1 MFKRSSVLVA
11 TTATVLAL
19 ASAGPAVADAHSN
32 ASCVGFEAS
41 GIAPAGSS
49 EEFPGGPA
57 ALQAL
62 LRDAFGHPTGAII
75 SEVAHQHLG
84 SHEACDAGE

>member
-1 MFKRSSVLVA
+1 MFKPVSLSFGAAAFGLVVGFA
-11 TTATVLAL
+11 Q
-19 ASAGPAVADAHSN
+19 PAVADAHAN
-32 ASCVGFEAS
+32 ASCIGFEAS

-49 EEFPGGPA
+49 DEFPGGPA
-57 ALQAL
+57 ELQAY
-62 LRDAFGHPTGAII
+62 LREAVGHPTGAII

>member
-1 MFKRSSVLVA
+1 MISRNSVWVGV
-11 TTATVLAL
+11 TAIMLAL
-19 ASAGPAVADAHSN
+19 ATAGPAVADANGN
-32 ASCVGFEAS
+32 ASCIGFESS

-49 EEFPGGPA
+49 DEFPGGPSD
-57 ALQAL
+57 LQAF
-62 LRDAFGHPTGAII
+62 LRDAFGHPTGAIV